1 MITEVIKVVAD
12 TGDANRKIDKLDNSL
27 NTLKKSTSGVAKGM
41 KESSV
46 SVLENGSAM
55 GLLNAVTGGYAQVAL
70 DSVEALGLFSKES
83 KLATALQ
90 SAYSF
95 VVGTS
100 TGAMKLFKLALAGT
114 GIGLIILALVSL
126 VLNFGKITD
135 AVTKFLPGLKL
146 VGDFFRTVSNA
157 VTDFI
162 GITSEA
168 ERELDRFNEQA
179 KKSLKQNEDY
189 MQTRGDLLDDFSK
202 KKVEAKNRYL
212 KATQEEGIS
221 DEKRNELAKRL
232 NRDLIAIDKE
242 RNDKKVKDNKDAQDK
257 IDSDNKSIN
266 EKRKALQEKADAIAK
281 AKRKAIEDARKS
293 ALEKANKIEDDAR
306 EDNLQKTR
314 TALQNLTAKFEQER
328 KILVD
333 NNVSTVELE
342 AQFARNK
349 KEIQDKLKVEKEKE
363 DLDYFIKESE
373 NAIKRDADAK
383 AKRDK
388 AAAEELEFQRNK
400 DTAIATSRQNLSGII
415 NNLELLGI
423 NKSKAGQAISK
434 SIALTQ
440 IGIDS
445 AVAISKASTL
455 ANAEGVAAQLAFP
468 LVPGIGTVAR
478 VISYTG
484 TALSVISNI
493 SRAKKLLSGGGG
505 DSGGGQSGGGQSA
518 PPAPSAPSFNLVQG
532 TGANQIA
539 SSLGGQNQPIQ
550 AYVVSSNVTTAQALE
565 RNIISNSK
573 F

>member
-349 KEIQDKLKVEKEKE
+349 KEIKDKE
-363 DLDYFIKESE
+363 I
-373 NAIKRDADAK
+373 ADQK
-383 AKRDK
+383 IIDDK
-388 AAAEELEFQRNK
+388 AAADKKAIDEK
-400 DTAIATSRQNLSGII
+400 AIADEIIRATAVKDAKIGLANNTLNLIGEIA
-415 NNLELLGI
+415 GRG
-423 NKSKAGQAISK
+423 SK
-434 SIALTQ
+434 
-440 IGIDS
+440 IGKAT
-445 AVAISKASTL
+445 AVAQATIAGY
-455 ANAEGVAAQLAFP
+455 EGVQNAYTTAQKSPITTLFPAYPLIQAGLAGAFSA
-468 LVPGIGTVAR
+468 IQ
-478 VISYTG
+478 IKKI
-484 TALSVISNI
+484 LSTNAGGSTPPSSNT
-493 SRAKKLLSGGGG
+493 GGGG
-505 DSGGGQSGGGQSA
+505 GQQ
-518 PPAPSAPSFNLVQG
+518 APSAPSFNLVQG

-550 AYVVSSNVTTAQALE
+550 AFVVSSNVTTAQALE

>member
-12 TGDANRKIDKLDNSL
+12 TSDANRKIDKLDNSL
-27 NTLKKSTSGVAKGM
+27 NTLTKSTSGVAKGM

-46 SVLENGSAM
+46 SVLENGGAM
-55 GLLNAVTGGYAQVAL
+55 GLLNAVTGGYAQVAK
-70 DSVEALGLFSKES
+70 DSVEALALFAKES
-83 KLATALQ
+83 KIATALQ
-90 SAYSF
+90 SAYGF
-95 VVGTS
+95 VVGAS

-146 VGDFFRTVSNA
+146 VGDFFRTVANA

-168 ERELDRFNEQA
+168 ERALDAFNEQA

-212 KATQEEGIS
+212 KALEEEGLS
-221 DEKRNELAKRL
+221 ESKRNELAKRL
-232 NRDLIAIDKE
+232 NRDLAGIDKE

-266 EKRKALQEKADAIAK
+266 DKRKALQEKSDAIAE
-281 AKRKAIEDARKS
+281 AKRKAIEDARKA
-293 ALEKANKIEDDAR
+293 ALDKANKIEDDAR

-333 NNVSTVELE
+333 NNVLTTELE

-349 KEIQDKLKVEKEKE
+349 KEIIDKE
-363 DLDYFIKESE
+363 I
-373 NAIKRDADAK
+373 ADK
-383 AKRDK
+383 KIIDDK
-388 AAAEELEFQRNK
+388 AAADKKVIDDKAAADEIEVLKQVAAAKE
-400 DTAIATSRQNLSGII
+400 AIQNQSFNVASQGIS
-415 NNLELLGI
+415 L
-423 NKSKAGQAISK
+423 
-434 SIALTQ
+434 LTQ
-440 IGIDS
+440 LAGKNKAVQKAALIAESAIGVSKIVISTQAANAAARLKYALLPGGVALAAIETLLNKVSAGIGI
-445 AVAISKASTL
+445 AANL
-455 ANAEGVAAQLAFP
+455 AA
-468 LVPGIGTVAR
+468 
-478 VISYTG
+478 
-484 TALSVISNI
+484 TAKGLQSLGGGGGGN
-493 SRAKKLLSGGGG
+493 SGGGG
-505 DSGGGQSGGGQSA
+505 ELGGGGQQ
-518 PPAPSAPSFNLVQG
+518 APSAPSFNLVQG